1 MQKIFQRT
9 EIIKKDVMA
18 KIAENSS
25 VLALMKGEQENIK
38 GEVKK
43 IDFAPKVQEVTLE
56 NINIMKPL
64 IFEIKDFTLQ
74 KDNFVRQNLLTKV
87 EINSTLIEDI
97 NTMIKN
103 LNNKYSQYKTTS
115 DNIEQNIRE

>member
-43 IDFAPKVQEVTLE
+43 IDFAPKV
-56 NINIMKPL
+56 
-64 IFEIKDFTLQ
+64 
-74 KDNFVRQNLLTKV
+74 
-87 EINSTLIEDI
+87 
-97 NTMIKN
+97 
-103 LNNKYSQYKTTS
+103 
-115 DNIEQNIRE
+115 